1 MRLSRALPLILVLAA
16 GSAAGPDAKP
26 EPKVLRVRLKAG
38 DRYTRA
44 NTISYRLTLTE
55 TSGTRKKTTTESVQR
70 TERFVD
76 SVRSAGERS
85 GFVLDR
91 TYLKLYTKVRSAGEE
106 KARVVRSP
114 LSGRTLELRERRRRI
129 ELKFKEGE
137 GTIEGIVRRTIAMEL
152 AWRDAMPDYAVKP
165 GDSWK
170 AEAGDLSQ
178 KMAAYLET
186 GHRYT
191 MRIRYEEDVEFE
203 GVECARLYVD
213 WNIEGMRDRHLY
225 AKVSLAGDIYLDIK
239 NQRLLSVDLAGSLSV
254 RGAILGSEKDRFIN
268 GQGPV
273 QLKMTCTPA
282 PLQPAAGK
290 EKPAEQPAKGS

>member
-1 MRLSRALPLILVLAA
+1 MRLPRAFPLILVLVAA
-16 GSAAGPDAKP
+16 ASAGPYETA
-26 EPKVLRVRLKAG
+26 PKFLRVRLKAG
-38 DRYTRA
+38 DRFTRA

-55 TSGTRKKTTTESVQR
+55 TSGTVKKTTTESVQR

-76 SVRSAGERS
+76 SVHSAGERS
-85 GFVLDR
+85 GFVIER

-114 LSGRTLELRERRRRI
+114 LSGRTVELRERRRRI
-129 ELKFKEGE
+129 EMKLKEGQDA
-137 GTIEGIVRRTIAMEL
+137 IEGIVRRTIAIEL

-178 KMAAYLET
+178 KLAAYLET
-186 GHRYT
+186 GHRYE
-191 MRIRYEEDVEFE
+191 MRVRYEEDLEFE

-254 RGAILGSEKDRFIN
+254 RGAVLGGKNEKDRFIN

-282 PLQPAAGK
+282 PLQPAAGAK
-290 EKPAEQPAKGS
+290 EAKEETK